1 MTIIKWYN
9 IYKGDDTMLK
19 NMKMLA
25 AVLAVAMVL
34 SMVPSMAYAEAKNEG
49 KLDDKTMEK
58 LVLKAKEVFNIQDK
72 YDDFEVNSS
81 SDNEYGTIYNLSWSK
96 KDGSSDVNVSI
107 SKDMHITSYN
117 IYDNK
122 KYETLKPNYSYDALK
137 KYALEL
143 IKKIDPVNSK
153 SLKLNENSY
162 RNIDSD
168 NAYNFNFDRYVNG
181 KRVLG
186 DVASI
191 TISYLDKSIQMYSLS
206 YNHGFDFAKTAEFDK
221 LKSNLTKDEAI
232 KIYKENKYI
241 KPIIKFVINDK
252 KDPRLTFKTV
262 YSNELNANYFVNST
276 SKEYERYNLPILMN
290 RNFMAKDAAAE
301 ESASGLSEY
310 EVKGI
315 EKINGIKTKDEAIKK
330 AKTYV
335 KNADKLK
342 VTLSNLN
349 QDYISKDYIYNINM
363 ESGEKDKKTYYNLS
377 FDAKDLTL
385 LRYNVYS
392 SFDKSDSNKKDLSP
406 DELKK
411 IAMDYIKK
419 NASDIGEKNLE
430 LINTE
435 NNSVYFVRVIDGY
448 YVPENFINIDVS
460 KDTKEVNS
468 YSRTWYKKALNY
480 EKAKISTDEAY
491 DLVKKEIDYEEVYQY
506 IRDNS
511 DPAKSKVVMSYIPKS
526 ARIEIDAVS
535 GKLSKNS
542 NEFRNYSDLEKSKY
556 KDKAT
561 LLKQMGYSYIEDEIM
576 PKKNLKQKDFV
587 SFIYRYG
594 SKDIDPDDAIDAAY
608 QRALRD
614 GIVKENE
621 VNKEKELSTIDL
633 AKYMV
638 RLKDMEEL
646 VGKDIF
652 KSLRSKTKLTKEENS
667 YLSLAKALGYINY
680 DTVDKNAKINRDEFI
695 NIAYNYV
702 FK

>member
-1 MTIIKWYN
+1 
-9 IYKGDDTMLK
+9 MLK
-19 NMKMLA
+19 KIKIIAAIITIVML
-25 AVLAVAMVL
+25 LCTI
-34 SMVPSMAYAEAKNEG
+34 PTNIFAETKNEG
-49 KLDDKTMEK
+49 KPDNKTMEK
-58 LVLKAKEVFNIQDK
+58 LVLKAKDVFNIQDK
-72 YDDFEVNSS
+72 YDDFEINSS
-81 SDNEYGTIYNLSWSK
+81 TDNEYGTIYNLSWSK
-96 KDGSSDVNVSI
+96 KDGTQEVNVSI
-107 SKDMHITSYN
+107 SKDMHITNYN
-117 IYDNK
+117 VYENK
-122 KYETLKPNYSYDALK
+122 KYEMLKPKYSYDTLK

-143 IKKIDPVNSK
+143 IKKIDPVNAK

-181 KRVLG
+181 KHVLG

-191 TISYLDKSIQMYSLS
+191 TISYLDKSIQMYSLN
-206 YNHGFDFAKTAEFDK
+206 YNHGFDFSKTDEFDS
-221 LKSNLTKDEAI
+221 LKSNLTMDEAI
-232 KIYKENKYI
+232 KIYKDNEYL
-241 KPIIKFVINDK
+241 KPMIKFVINEK
-252 KDPRLTFKTV
+252 KEPRLTFKTI
-262 YSNELNANYFVNST
+262 YSNELNANYYVNST
-276 SKEYERYNLPILMN
+276 TKKYERYNYPIFLNNYMK
-290 RNFMAKDAAAE
+290 KDAAATE
-301 ESASGLSEY
+301 EAMDGLSEY

-315 EKINGIKTKDEAIKK
+315 DKIKGIKSKDEAVKK
-330 AKTYV
+330 AKTFV
-335 KNADKLK
+335 KDASKAK
-342 VTLSNLN
+342 VTLSTLN
-349 QDYISKDYIYNINM
+349 QDYISKDYVYNINM
-363 ESGEKDKKTYYNLS
+363 ESGKDEKKTFYNISL
-377 FDAKDLTL
+377 DAKDLTL

-392 SFDKSDSNKKDLSP
+392 NFDKSDSNKKDLSP

-419 NASDIGEKNLE
+419 NASDIADKSLE

-448 YVPENFINIDVS
+448 YVPENFINIDIS

-468 YSRTWYKKALNY
+468 YSRTWYRKALNY
-480 EKAKISTDEAY
+480 DKAKISTDEAY

-526 ARIEIDAVS
+526 ARIEIDAIS
-535 GKLSKNS
+535 GKLAKNS

-561 LLKQMGYSYIEDEIM
+561 LLKQMGYSYLENEIM
-576 PKKNLKQKDFV
+576 PEKNLKQKDFV
-587 SFIYRYG
+587 SFMYRYG
-594 SKDIDPDDAIDAAY
+594 SKDIDKDDAIDDAY
-608 QRALRD
+608 QRAIRN
-614 GIVKENE
+614 GIIKENE

-652 KSLRSKTKLTKEENS
+652 KPVNAKAKLTNEENS
-667 YLSLAKALGYINY
+667 YLAIAKALGYVNGKAI
-680 DTVDKNAKINRDEFI
+680 DKNAKINRDEFI